1 MELSKSRGK
10 FSHDRNIQVHWWW
23 ALGPPRARLL
33 PLSRG
38 CCEYSENLTNITA
51 ALTTPPSQIHNGSRS
66 RSPRG
71 YALCVSAIH
80 AIMCA
85 TSTDGMQ
92 LLKGLQEEGNGTK
105 LPNRQK
111 TQWVLIF
118 AQIPLS
124 TYLKQYKVGD
134 IVDVVANGTQPRK

>member
-1 MELSKSRGK
+1 MIVVDGVVEVGRE
-10 FSHDRNIQVHWWW
+10 VVAWWEYSGALVV
-23 ALGPPRARLL
+23 ALGPSCQVCKRATLA
-33 PLSRG
+33 
-38 CCEYSENLTNITA
+38 CVDCEYSENLTNITA

-71 YALCVSAIH
+71 YALCVSVHRSIL
-80 AIMCA
+80 CA
-85 TSTDGMQ
+85 
-92 LLKGLQEEGNGTK
+92 TK

-134 IVDVVANGTQPRK
+134 IVDVVANGTQPPK